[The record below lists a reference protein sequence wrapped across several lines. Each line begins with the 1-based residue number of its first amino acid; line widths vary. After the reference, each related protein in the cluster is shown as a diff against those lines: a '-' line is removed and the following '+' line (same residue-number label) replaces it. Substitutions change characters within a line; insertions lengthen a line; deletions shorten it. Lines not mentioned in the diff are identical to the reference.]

1 MALSS
6 FPWMKFNIKNPTS
19 LSRNGVSISPYHAFP
34 PPRKGI
40 RERISGGIIAK
51 WKGLSTSIN

>member
-1 MALSS
+1 
-6 FPWMKFNIKNPTS
+6 MKFNIKNPTS

-40 RERISGGIIAK
+40 RERIFGGIIAK